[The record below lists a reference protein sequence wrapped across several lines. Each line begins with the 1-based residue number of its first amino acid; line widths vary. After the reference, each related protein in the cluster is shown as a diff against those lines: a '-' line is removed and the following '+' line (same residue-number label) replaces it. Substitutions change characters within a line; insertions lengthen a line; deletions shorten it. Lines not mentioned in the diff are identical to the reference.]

1 MRKRRNNVANHAKKG
16 EQDVS
21 DIRNLF
27 RKFVAVKVSEGVS
40 EGTKNQYEDNF
51 KFFCEYIDK
60 HGALYDVSAITT
72 EFIREWISYMQ
83 FDHVQFRTVEH
94 RRVKEV
100 GLKPSTINTRLK
112 TIRAMFN
119 TLKRERLIEVNPME
133 RISNVNEP
141 EEMIE
146 VLSDKEIARLLGV
159 MDKSYY
165 TDYRDYVLTMFLL
178 DTMLRITEATTITRD
193 DIDHDSQ
200 VVIVRATVAKSRK
213 ARAVPVSSRILRL
226 LDELIKENENT
237 VYSDYIFVTD
247 SGKPYDRNTYNQR
260 LKDYAQ
266 MANINKSVHPHIFRH
281 TAATRWLENG
291 GGMEELR
298 LILGHSKYEMVKRYA
313 HVSKASIVEAAKQ
326 YSITSKMDQ
335 F

>member
-1 MRKRRNNVANHAKKG
+1 MRKRRNYIANHAKKG
-16 EQDVS
+16 EQDNN

-40 EGTKNQYEDNF
+40 DGTVNQYEENF
-51 KFFCEYIDK
+51 RFFCEYIES

-72 EFIREWISYMQ
+72 DFIREWIAHMQ
-83 FDHVQFRTVEH
+83 FDHIQFRTDKH
-94 RRVKEV
+94 RKVKDV

-119 TLKRERLIEVNPME
+119 TLNRERLIDVNPME
-133 RISNVNEP
+133 RISNVSEP

-146 VLSDKEIARLLGV
+146 VLTDKEITRLLGV

-165 TDYRDYVLTMFLL
+165 TVYRDYVLTMFLL
-178 DTMLRITEATTITRD
+178 DTMLRITEAVTITRN
-193 DIDHDSQ
+193 DIDYDAQ
-200 VVIVRATVAKSRK
+200 VVIVRASVAKSRK
-213 ARAVPVSSRILRL
+213 ARAIPVSQRVLRL
-226 LDELIKENENT
+226 LNELIKENEHT
-237 VYSDYIFVTD
+237 VISNYIFVTD

-260 LKDYAQ
+260 LKDYAEL
-266 MANINKSVHPHIFRH
+266 ASISKSVHPHIFRH

-313 HVSKASIVEAAKQ
+313 HVSAISLSKAAHK
-326 YSITSKMDQ
+326 YSLTNQLD